1 MKKFYTKHFE
11 IQWKDRWIRP
21 FRLQDDYVYLTAE
34 EALPQETLYYK
45 FETFW
50 KDMQSK
56 NRYGFQSR
64 ITTFRK
70 RPYVRVNECPL
81 DGYQFNITAK
91 NFRPMKT
98 RWIYDEVKT
107 TFHNL
112 SRCVDSDLL
121 MEYCRDRGVDY
132 LVK

>member
-11 IQWKDRWIRP
+11 IQWEGRWIRP
-21 FRLQDDYVYLTAE
+21 FRLKDDYVYLTTE
-34 EALPQETLYYK
+34 EALPQETMYYH

-56 NRYGFQSR
+56 SRYGFYSK
-64 ITTFRK
+64 ITVFRK
-70 RPYVRVNECPL
+70 RPYVSVNESPL
-81 DGYQFNITAK
+81 DRDQFNITAK

-98 RWIYDEVKT
+98 RWVYDEVKT

>member
-1 MKKFYTKHFE
+1 MKKFYTEHFE
-11 IQWKDRWIRP
+11 IQWKGEWIRP
-21 FRLQDDYVYLTAE
+21 FRLEDDYVYLTAE
-34 EALPQETLYYK
+34 EALPQETMYYK
-45 FETFW
+45 FKTFW
-50 KDMQSK
+50 EDMRFK
-56 NRYGFQSR
+56 YRYGFHQE
-64 ITTFRK
+64 TTFFCK
-70 RPYVRVNECPL
+70 RPCVRVNESSL
-81 DGYQFNITAK
+81 DGHPFNITAK

-98 RWIYDEVKT
+98 RWVYDEVKT

>member
-11 IQWKDRWIRP
+11 IQWEGKWIRP
-21 FRLQDDYVYLTAE
+21 FRLQDNYVYLTAE

-50 KDMQSK
+50 EDMRFK
-56 NRYGFQSR
+56 HWYGFYQK
-64 ITTFRK
+64 TTCFRK
-70 RPYVRVNECPL
+70 RPYVRVNESPF
-81 DGYQFNITAK
+81 DGDQFNITAK

-98 RWIYDEVKT
+98 RWVYDEVKT

-112 SRCVDSDLL
+112 SCCVDSDLL

>member
-34 EALPQETLYYK
+34 EALPQETMYYH

-56 NRYGFQSR
+56 SRYGFQSK
-64 ITTFRK
+64 ITVFRK
-70 RPYVRVNECPL
+70 RPYVRVNESPF
-81 DGYQFNITAK
+81 DGDQFNITAK

-98 RWIYDEVKT
+98 RWVYDEVKT

-112 SRCVDSDLL
+112 SCCVDSDLL